1 MSTVLKCTSLTCV
14 RCSKGEG
21 CSREAARDE
30 ADRPCRLDVS
40 IVPILVGAID
50 REAEARFGEV
60 IAPFLAR
67 EDTFCVVS
75 SDFCHW

>member
-1 MSTVLKCTSLTCV
+1 MSTALKCTSLTYA
-14 RCSKGEG
+14 RHSKGEG
-21 CSREAARDE
+21 CNRKAALNE
-30 ADRPCRLDVS
+30 ADRHGRLDIS

-50 REAEARFGEV
+50 RKAEARFGEV
-60 IAPFLAR
+60 IAPFLVR

>member
-1 MSTVLKCTSLTCV
+1 MDLTS
-14 RCSKGEG
+14 
-21 CSREAARDE
+21 
-30 ADRPCRLDVS
+30 PCRLNISV
-40 IVPILVGAID
+40 VPILVGAIN
-50 REAEARFGEV
+50 RKTEVEFGEI